1 MLGGRN
7 TDEWRGGLA
16 LDKKAKVLLEKHF
29 KNSQRDETHTS
40 QTQPLVFGLLFAVT
54 IKMFSLK

>member
-1 MLGGRN
+1 MN
-7 TDEWRGGLA
+7 GGLA
-16 LDKKAKVLLEKHF
+16 SDKKAKVLLEKHF
-29 KNSQRDETHTS
+29 KNSQRYETHTS

>member
-1 MLGGRN
+1 MN
-7 TDEWRGGLA
+7 RGGLA

-40 QTQPLVFGLLFAVT
+40 QTQQPLVFGLLFAVT